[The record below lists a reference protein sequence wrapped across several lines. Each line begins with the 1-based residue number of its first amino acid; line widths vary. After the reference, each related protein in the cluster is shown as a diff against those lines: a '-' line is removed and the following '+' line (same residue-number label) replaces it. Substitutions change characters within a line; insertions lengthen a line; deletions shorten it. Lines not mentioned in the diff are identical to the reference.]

1 MGFAR
6 WFALKVAFVT
16 HLNGCRR
23 VVVGHASVFDKH
35 TRHAVAGCRHN
46 ITVIKTKVAQCGR
59 QLRIPILFAA
69 FVAQS
74 QVPFADGTGGI
85 AHAFEHIGHGKLFGT
100 DNQARISGCNIG
112 VGTPPCV
119 FAR

>member
-1 MGFAR
+1 MGSAR
-6 WFALKVAFVT
+6 WFALKVALVT
-16 HLNGCRR
+16 HLNRCRR
-23 VVVGHASVFDKH
+23 VVVGHAPVFDKH
-35 TRHAVAGCRHN
+35 ARNAVAGGRHDA
-46 ITVIKTKVAQCGR
+46 TVIKTKVAQCGR

-74 QVPFADGTGGI
+74 QVPFANGTGGI

-100 DNQARISGCNIG
+100 DNHTCISRCNIG